1 MPAFSYLSTKPC
13 QLSHTRQLAAIMFTD
28 IVGYTALMGNDEEK
42 AFDLLR
48 KNRQVQRPII
58 QQYNGRWIKELGDGV
73 LASFSNVTEAVL
85 CAGSIQKAST
95 GIDNLR
101 LRIGIHLGDVVFEN
115 DDVFGDGVNIASRLL
130 AQAEAGGICISE
142 SVQSNVANKKG
153 ITTNFLRE
161 EMLKNVKDMVRI
173 YEVNV
178 DPSVISETN
187 GEAKQPSK
195 QDSIFEA
202 VKKNPEKS
210 IAVLP
215 FVNMSN
221 DPEQEY
227 FSDGMTEEILNS
239 LAHVKDLRVAGR
251 TSSFHF
257 KGKNIDLR
265 KIGNQLNVHHVL
277 EGSVRKQGNKLR
289 ITAQLINVEDGF
301 HIWSER
307 YDREMD
313 DIFAIQD
320 EIAFAITEKL
330 KITLL
335 DDEKA
340 IINKNPTDNKEAYDL
355 YLKGRF
361 NFNKR
366 GLGIIKGL
374 EFFGQALE
382 KDPAFALAYTGMA
395 DAYYLLAF
403 WGVMLPHDAM
413 PKSKQYAEKAIQL
426 QPSQAEAYAAL
437 SFISTFYDW
446 DWIKAKKYFQHAFE
460 LNPNYAT
467 THYWY
472 GYYLSLVERNFEES
486 IKETKNAA
494 EHLEPLSPISH
505 HVLSIMYVNA
515 GQFEEG
521 LRSSK
526 MAIELDAGSFPGY
539 RGLGL
544 SLAGLNR
551 YEEAIEALKAAVSL
565 SLRQPLPMIELSWV
579 YSLSGNEAEIRPLY
593 DELILRSQTQYIS
606 PVFMCCIAYYLK
618 DYDKAIA
625 FMEQA
630 FEKRDSLLVG
640 VNVYPVSAFIRT
652 DSRFW
657 PYVQRMNFPA

>member
-1 MPAFSYLSTKPC
+1 MP
-13 QLSHTRQLAAIMFTD
+13 QTRQLAAIMFTD

-58 QQYNGRWIKELGDGV
+58 QKYNGRWIKEMGDGV

-85 CAGSIQKAST
+85 CAGSIQQAST
-95 GIDNLR
+95 DINDLH
-101 LRIGIHLGDVVFEN
+101 LRIGIHLGDIVFEN
-115 DDVFGDGVNIASRLL
+115 DDVFGDGVNIASRLMAH
-130 AQAEAGGICISE
+130 AQAGSIYISE
-142 SVQSNVANKKG
+142 SVHSNVSNKKG

-161 EMLKNVKDMVRI
+161 EMLKNVKDPVRI
-173 YEVNV
+173 YEANV
-178 DPSVISETN
+178 DAFIISEPTN
-187 GEAKQPSK
+187 GTIHSSQPVSALEPVRK
-195 QDSIFEA
+195 S
-202 VKKNPEKS
+202 PEKS

-227 FSDGMTEEILNS
+227 FSDGITEEILNS

-265 KIGNQLNVHHVL
+265 QIGTQLNVNTVL

-289 ITAQLINVEDGF
+289 ITAQLINVDDGY

-320 EIAFAITEKL
+320 EIAYAITEKL

-340 IINKNPTDNKEAYDL
+340 IINKNPTDNQEAYDL

-361 NFNKR
+361 NSNKR

-395 DAYYLLAF
+395 DAYCILA
-403 WGVMLPHDAM
+403 LYCIIPPHQAM
-413 PKSKQYAEKAIQL
+413 SKARQYAEKAIEL
-426 QPSQAEAYAAL
+426 NASNVEAYTSLA
-437 SFISTFYDW
+437 FISTFYDW
-446 DWIKAKKYFQHAFE
+446 NWTEAKKGFQRVFAI
-460 LNPNYAT
+460 NPNYAPA
-467 THYWY
+467 HYWY
-472 GYYLSLVERNFEES
+472 SYYLSLIEREYEES
-486 IKETKNAA
+486 IREAKKACEI
-494 EHLEPLSPISH
+494 LEPMVPVSH
-505 HVLSIMYVNA
+505 HILSIMYINA
-515 GQFEEG
+515 GRYEEG
-521 LRSSK
+521 VKASK
-526 MAIELDAGSFPGY
+526 LAIELDLNSYPGY

-544 SLAGLNR
+544 SLAGLNK
-551 YEEAIEALKAAVSL
+551 YPEAIEAFSTAVQL
-565 SLRQPLPMIELSWV
+565 SSRQMLPLVELCWV
-579 YSLSGNEAEIRPLY
+579 YSLSANMTEAQKIM
-593 DELILRSQTQYIS
+593 DELILRSQTEYVS
-606 PVFMCCIAYYLK
+606 GFFLCCVAFYTK
-618 DYDKAIA
+618 NYDKAI
-625 FMEQA
+625 EYLKLA
-630 FEKRDSLLVG
+630 FEQRDCTLTGMKVSPITSL
-640 VNVYPVSAFIRT
+640 IRA
-652 DSRFW
+652 DARFQ
-657 PYVQRMNFPA
+657 PLIRRMNFPD